1 MCGNDLI
8 KRNKV
13 YEEGR
18 SQVLPAMKGGIFRA
32 ILTIYGLVGDVKEIR
47 EERMEKEAAECDQN
61 YAGKLKAPFSLF
73 KQVETFCSGHAFF
86 A

>member
-1 MCGNDLI
+1 MKPASDLYVCGSDLI

-47 EERMEKEAAECDQN
+47 EEVV
-61 YAGKLKAPFSLF
+61 GKRGSR
-73 KQVETFCSGHAFF
+73 V
-86 A
+86 